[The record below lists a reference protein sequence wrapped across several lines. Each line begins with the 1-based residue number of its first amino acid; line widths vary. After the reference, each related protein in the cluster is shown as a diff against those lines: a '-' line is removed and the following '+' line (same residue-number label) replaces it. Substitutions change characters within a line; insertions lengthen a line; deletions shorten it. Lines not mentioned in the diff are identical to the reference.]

1 MINESSPIIGKIIK
15 KEIEN
20 NSNINNKSENISL
33 KIKNNLSKEEE
44 NASIKIINPFDSIES
59 KKIKLQS
66 FQKNNNANM
75 NNRYTQNSFIN
86 NSISNSSAFR
96 QYNNLSYT
104 LSTNKE
110 VNTNKSK
117 INDSN
122 DINFDTINN
131 SSINNNNTINEN
143 KKEEFNI
150 IKESDD
156 EEDEEN
162 KNKNYMGKIYLNDLE
177 SYVEKYYNNINTND
191 KKYYNEYEIN
201 KRISDIINKSPF
213 ENVNIIL
220 KKKTNEVEIE
230 KLLDV
235 NKIIYIKN
243 LDNEQIIKKFNEDF
257 YSQILSAK
265 NFSYLNE
272 NLHNS
277 LNFEVSSISVT
288 RLYKYNGKNKN
299 LIGKR
304 TRDIAINDGNSFLKA
319 IIFNYMENI
328 IINLYI
334 NKLIFIIYI
343 ISTKL
348 NLISVI
354 DQQTINLFLE
364 EIFYINKIWYMILK
378 ISKLDFIIK
387 IMFILLENL
396 ILRLLENILLLKMM
410 MI

>member
-66 FQKNNNANM
+66 FQKNNNSNM

-131 SSINNNNTINEN
+131 SSINNNNNNTINEN

-177 SYVEKYYNNINTND
+177 SYVEKYHDNINTND
-191 KKYYNEYEIN
+191 KKYYNEFEIN

-220 KKKTNEVEIE
+220 KKKTSEVEID

-277 LNFEVSSISVT
+277 QNFETSSINVT

-299 LIGKR
+299 FIGKR

-328 IINLYI
+328 IINVYI

-348 NLISVI
+348 NLISGKNK
-354 DQQTINLFLE
+354 NLNIQEVLT
-364 EIFYINKIWYMILK
+364 ILK
-378 ISKLDFIIK
+378 IIYTHLNK
-387 IMFILLENL
+387 ENKKEAYIVL
-396 ILRLLENILLLKMM
+396 INKGKFRI
-410 MI
+410 